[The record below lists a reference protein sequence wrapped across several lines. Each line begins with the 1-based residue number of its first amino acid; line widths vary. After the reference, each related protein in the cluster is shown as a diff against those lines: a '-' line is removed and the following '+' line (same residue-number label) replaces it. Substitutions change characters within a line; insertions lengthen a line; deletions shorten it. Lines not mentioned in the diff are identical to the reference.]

1 VALAG
6 HGHECDE
13 PSRSAENGWR
23 IVAESRQIEDRPHD
37 VVVVGVVVNT
47 RHPKGIGRTRR
58 GKGPQAT
65 EPENQ
70 KEDERS
76 SPPHGRQRYPI
87 DGLGGKGLLIEATD
101 RARPTGVRRR
111 THDHRRPS

>member
-1 VALAG
+1 
-6 HGHECDE
+6 
-13 PSRSAENGWR
+13 
-23 IVAESRQIEDRPHD
+23 VAESRQIEDRPHD

-101 RARPTGVRRR
+101 FHPANGTQAFTDDAIHLFLSARIEVDVGYDPVSI
-111 THDHRRPS
+111 H